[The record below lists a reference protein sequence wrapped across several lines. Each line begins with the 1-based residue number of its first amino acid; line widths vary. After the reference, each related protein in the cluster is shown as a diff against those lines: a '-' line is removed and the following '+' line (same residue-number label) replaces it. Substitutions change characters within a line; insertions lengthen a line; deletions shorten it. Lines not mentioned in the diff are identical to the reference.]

1 MARPSSRVLGGAAL
15 VVASC
20 AAVQGSAALS
30 SSLFEELPPPAV
42 AGWRQM
48 FGALLLVAF
57 MRPRLRGR
65 TKDDWRIIVI
75 LGAAIAMMN
84 ASFYLAVDLMP
95 LGIAATLLYLGP
107 FAVAAL
113 HTEVGWRLTLPALA
127 LVGVALVSRPSGGA
141 GALGIC
147 VGLAAAAALAGY
159 TVGSQRLGRDGGLDG
174 LALAISVSALILSP
188 FSAASVDEVQLS
200 QWLILVASGVI
211 GVGVAFSC
219 DFVALKLAG
228 TRIVATLFALD
239 PVLGA
244 LIGAAA
250 LSQQQ
255 PARTL
260 VGIAVIVF
268 AGALTTAMRDS
279 APVVSRYREER
290 GQWVRG
296 LGDGVDRPTG

>member
-1 MARPSSRVLGGAAL
+1 VLAGAAL

-42 AGWRQM
+42 AGWRQT

-65 TKDDWRIIVI
+65 TKGDWRVIVI
-75 LGAAIAMMN
+75 LGAAIATMN
-84 ASFYLAVDLMP
+84 ASFYLAVDLIPM
-95 LGIAATLLYLGP
+95 GIAATLLYLGP

-113 HTEVGWRLTLPALA
+113 QTEVGWRLALPALA
-127 LVGVALVSRPSGGA
+127 LVGVVLVSRPAGDA

-147 VGLAAAAALAGY
+147 AGLVGAAALAGY
-159 TVGSQRLGRDGGLDG
+159 TVASQRLGRDGGLDR
-174 LALAISVSALILSP
+174 LALAVSVSALILSP
-188 FSAASVDEVQLS
+188 FSAAGVREVQPS
-200 QWLILVASGVI
+200 QWLVLVASGVI

-219 DFVALKLAG
+219 DFTALKLAG

-250 LSQQQ
+250 LSQQLTA
-255 PARTL
+255 PAL
-260 VGIAVIVF
+260 IGIAVIVV
-268 AGALTTAMRDS
+268 AGAVTAATHDNRSRSRVTVS
-279 APVVSRYREER
+279 A
-290 GQWVRG
+290 
-296 LGDGVDRPTG
+296 